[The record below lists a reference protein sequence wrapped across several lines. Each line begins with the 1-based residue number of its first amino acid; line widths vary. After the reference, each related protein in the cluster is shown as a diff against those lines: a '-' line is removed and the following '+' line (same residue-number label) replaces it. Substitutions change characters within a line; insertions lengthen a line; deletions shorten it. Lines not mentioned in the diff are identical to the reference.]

1 MNSYIHYTFIS
12 VTNALITLR
21 FMFKTDIMDKQV
33 LQQQL
38 VSKNA
43 MLERQLVF
51 ANALKEQQHV
61 FENIIQEQGYFL
73 DQIRQDFELQAK
85 DLVLGA
91 WLNRFSFP
99 STSVDAYCNGVVV
112 VLSTSAAS
120 PIPDPSEQLGNK
132 RHSHPNSIGCWAEK
146 DWFIYCFVSVALL
159 SYDDYVDRIKGH
171 PFFMD
176 AVDMMTYV
184 EDLHNCIHLHTV
196 LSSPH
201 FDSLLNWNEN
211 SKMKKWKYYMRC
223 IYAYKNSDYSGGVVE
238 QGQAEPER
246 RLIPSFGCGDTSW
259 ALGID
264 DHIKINERA
273 FNGKLL
279 IRLLTTKSKWPA
291 LLEKCN
297 GEHEAKQFYE
307 LLSHA
312 ITSGV
317 LAHDSFVSSKL
328 RLRSLPHGL
337 GFSRALFS
345 QIQNPNVFACNFIF
359 KAYSHSSSPQEAL
372 YLYNFIRRRFPH
384 LLPDN
389 YSFPFLFKACSRL
402 QLPHKGQELHAL
414 TLILGLHDDV
424 FVQNGLVSM
433 YSACGLLE
441 SARKVFDLVPGLVRD
456 VVSWNSVISG
466 CLQRH
471 RNWDALQVFEETLSD
486 WSTRPDKVTLVSALT
501 ASARLGS
508 LGLGRKIHGLVL
520 GSGFALDVFLGSS
533 LIDVYAKCGRMD
545 DARKVFD
552 RVPHRN
558 VVSWTSMIAGY
569 TQSSSFKDTI
579 ELFREMQLEGVEAD
593 AAMVACVISACGHS
607 GALDHGRWVH
617 TYCERSGIDMNMS
630 GKNALIDMY
639 SKCGDIERALE
650 IFHGMSSR
658 DVFTWTAMSTGLA
671 MNGDSVRAL
680 EMFSQMEA
688 SSNIRRNEVTFLGVL
703 SACSH
708 GGFVEKGFRTY
719 GNTELAEFAARNIEN
734 LEPRRFE
741 SRVLLSN
748 LYASTSRWFDV
759 NKLRKDCR
767 WGSTPLDEACIGGN
781 EKLIKLLEVA
791 RASQLLEFS
800 AEYHLSIK

>member
-1 MNSYIHYTFIS
+1 M
-12 VTNALITLR
+12 
-21 FMFKTDIMDKQV
+21 
-33 LQQQL
+33 
-38 VSKNA
+38 
-43 MLERQLVF
+43 
-51 ANALKEQQHV
+51 
-61 FENIIQEQGYFL
+61 
-73 DQIRQDFELQAK
+73 
-85 DLVLGA
+85 
-91 WLNRFSFP
+91 
-99 STSVDAYCNGVVV
+99 
-112 VLSTSAAS
+112 
-120 PIPDPSEQLGNK
+120 
-132 RHSHPNSIGCWAEK
+132 
-146 DWFIYCFVSVALL
+146 
-159 SYDDYVDRIKGH
+159 
-171 PFFMD
+171 
-176 AVDMMTYV
+176 
-184 EDLHNCIHLHTV
+184 
-196 LSSPH
+196 
-201 FDSLLNWNEN
+201 
-211 SKMKKWKYYMRC
+211 
-223 IYAYKNSDYSGGVVE
+223 
-238 QGQAEPER
+238 
-246 RLIPSFGCGDTSW
+246 
-259 ALGID
+259 
-264 DHIKINERA
+264 
-273 FNGKLL
+273 L

-297 GEHEAKQFYE
+297 GELKGKQFYE

-328 RLRSLPHGL
+328 LLRSLPHGL
-337 GFSRALFS
+337 DFSRALFS

-359 KAYSHSSSPQEAL
+359 KAYSHSSSPLEAL

-389 YSFPFLFKACSRL
+389 YSFPFLFKACSLL

-433 YSACGLLE
+433 YSACGLLD

-466 CLQRH
+466 YLHSH
-471 RNWDALQVFEETLSD
+471 RNWDALQVFEEMLGD
-486 WSTRPDKVTLVSALT
+486 RSTRPDKVTLVSALT

-520 GSGFALDVFLGSS
+520 GRGFALDVFLGSS
-533 LIDVYAKCGRMD
+533 LIDMYAKCGRMD

-569 TQSSSFKDTI
+569 TQSRSFKDAI

-617 TYCERSGIDMNMS
+617 TYCKRSGIDMNMS
-630 GKNALIDMY
+630 VKNALIDMY

-658 DVFTWTAMSTGLA
+658 DVFTWTAMITGLA

-688 SSNIRRNEVTFLGVL
+688 SSNVRQNEVTFLGVL

-708 GGFVEKGFRTY
+708 GGFVEKGFWYFKAMSEIYKLVPRIEHYGCMVDLLGRANLLNEAEKFIRAMPIQPDVVIWRSLLFACRTY
-719 GNTELAEFAARNIEN
+719 GNTELAEFAAKNIEN

-748 LYASTSRWFDV
+748 LYASTSRWYDV
-759 NKLRKDCR
+759 NKLRKGMPLQGIQKQPGCSLIEVDGLVHEFTVADC
-767 WGSTPLDEACIGGN
+767 LH
-781 EKLIKLLEVA
+781 
-791 RASQLLEFS
+791 SQT
-800 AEYHLSIK
+800 HSIYETVRGINKVIRSEIFA

>member
-1 MNSYIHYTFIS
+1 
-12 VTNALITLR
+12 
-21 FMFKTDIMDKQV
+21 MDKQV

-43 MLERQLVF
+43 MLEQQLVF

-132 RHSHPNSIGCWAEK
+132 VKDFRDLQTMLDSLFFELQRHSHPNSIGCWAEK

-171 PFFMD
+171 PFLMD

-184 EDLHNCIHLHTV
+184 EDLHNCIHRHTSTM
-196 LSSPH
+196 SS
-201 FDSLLNWNEN
+201 E
-211 SKMKKWKYYMRC
+211 KVMRTALDMQQG
-223 IYAYKNSDYSGGVVE
+223 IHPEFYLISNLDAGVVE

-264 DHIKINERA
+264 DV
-273 FNGKLL
+273 
-279 IRLLTTKSKWPA
+279 SQ
-291 LLEKCN
+291 KCN

-337 GFSRALFS
+337 GFSNALFS

-414 TLILGLHDDV
+414 TRILGLHDDV

-708 GGFVEKGFRTY
+708 GGFVEKGFRYFKAMSEIYKLVPGIALNTMGAWTY

-759 NKLRKDCR
+759 NKLRKGMPLQGIQKQPGCSLIEVDGLVHEFTVADC
-767 WGSTPLDEACIGGN
+767 LH
-781 EKLIKLLEVA
+781 
-791 RASQLLEFS
+791 SQI
-800 AEYHLSIK
+800 HSIYETVRGINKVIRSEIFA